1 MAVLEKTLK
10 FALIFACL
18 GHVTR
23 ASIMHNF
30 VKNAEGT
37 YTYFSK
43 PFSTAHFA
51 VLQLKFKANMAF
63 LSLLYYL
70 TFCFRRFNVQKL

>member
-10 FALIFACL
+10 FALILACL

-51 VLQLKFKANMAF
+51 VLQLNGLFVTFILSNF
-63 LSLLYYL
+63 LL
-70 TFCFRRFNVQKL
+70 